1 MSSQTS
7 LHSGNAAIKQ
17 KRYKAAVHNYSV
29 AIEMDP
35 SDGVYYS
42 NRAVAYCW
50 LKNYELA
57 LEDAEKCC
65 ELKPDWAKGFARKG
79 FALKVNLVFF
89 FSFIFHS

>member
-1 MSSQTS
+1 MPSQPS
-7 LHSGNAAIKQ
+7 LHSGNAAIEK
-17 KRYKAAVHNYSV
+17 KHYKAAVHNYSV
-29 AIEMDP
+29 AIDMDP

-42 NRAVAYCW
+42 NRSAAYRR